1 MYIVYQLCCCLLC
14 TDPSLHGRLL
24 KLFVDAGDVDFL
36 RLLVSKYS
44 VDVNGESVLLKL
56 ILPKRQY
63 SVYHTQ
69 VFGIKVV
76 AFVKYT
82 NNSYRGKLQE
92 YMYSM
97 FKIT

>member
-1 MYIVYQLCCCLLC
+1 MYLVYQLCCCLLC

-24 KLFVDAGDVDFL
+24 ELVIIAGDVDFL

-63 SVYHTQ
+63 V
-69 VFGIKVV
+69 VFTTPKFLV
-76 AFVKYT
+76 
-82 NNSYRGKLQE
+82 SKL
-92 YMYSM
+92 
-97 FKIT
+97 